1 MTGDEKKKRDPI
13 FTVCFVV
20 FILAAVSVVGVYVD
34 EHYLTEDNTLVAY
47 GDDVTVNYVGTFY
60 DFDGSDI
67 AVEFDSGEIDF
78 TAEAGS
84 DVLQKFWEACI
95 GHKVGDSVQVV
106 INPEDGYIAPATGQ
120 DNVSM
125 SGITG
130 QDNVSMSGM
139 TMDRTQVMSKAQFDS
154 IYDYTLSGGSGL
166 PIETVYGWKA
176 MAFLD
181 SATQMVTIYHMP
193 EVGQTTTYTYDD
205 ESEDA
210 EEVTSIEGDT
220 ITYNIGFEGYTSV
233 GSGDEVQMIELQFG
247 DETWQVTNINGSTFS
262 YKTSPNTANQTLY
275 FEIEIVSI
283 N

>member
-125 SGITG
+125 SG
-130 QDNVSMSGM
+130 M

-210 EEVTSIEGDT
+210 EETSDVTVNFTVTSIEGDT